1 MADYVDNKVFF
12 ETIKE
17 YKKSCIQSEN
27 SGEEYPEIP
36 EYVGECFLKIAE
48 GLSNRPNFINYTFRD
63 EMVMDGVENCV
74 RYCKNFDPQK
84 SKNPFSYFTQIVY
97 YAFLRRI
104 EREKKQTYVK
114 YKVTETSGIS
124 SELATFDDPES
135 RKMFST
141 YKKNYDSILEYEKR
155 LESKSSKNKKASSK
169 LEGFMDLG

>member
-124 SELATFDDPES
+124 NELATFDDPES

-155 LESKSSKNKKASSK
+155 LESKSSKNKKASST
-169 LEGFMDLG
+169 LEGFMDD

>member
-1 MADYVDNKVFF
+1 
-12 ETIKE
+12 
-17 YKKSCIQSEN
+17 
-27 SGEEYPEIP
+27 
-36 EYVGECFLKIAE
+36 
-48 GLSNRPNFINYTFRD
+48 
-63 EMVMDGVENCV
+63 MDGVENCV

-124 SELATFDDPES
+124 SELATFDDPAS

-141 YKKNYDSILEYEKR
+141 YKKNYDSILEYEKK
-155 LESKSSKNKKASSK
+155 LESKSSKNKKASST
-169 LEGFMDLG
+169 LEGFMDD

>member
-84 SKNPFSYFTQIVY
+84 SKNPF
-97 YAFLRRI
+97 
-104 EREKKQTYVK
+104 
-114 YKVTETSGIS
+114 
-124 SELATFDDPES
+124 
-135 RKMFST
+135 
-141 YKKNYDSILEYEKR
+141 
-155 LESKSSKNKKASSK
+155 
-169 LEGFMDLG
+169 